1 MALNTERKGW
11 KIWNYLRLTG
21 NSLITKYKSE
31 GTENAWLQDK
41 SGVYDVVLSHI
52 FDFAVHRSQFESGEA
67 SP

>member
-1 MALNTERKGW
+1 MALNTERKGS
-11 KIWNYLRLTG
+11 KVWNYLRLTG

-31 GTENAWLQDK
+31 GTENARLQNK

>member
-1 MALNTERKGW
+1 MALNTDRKGW
-11 KIWNYLRLTG
+11 KLWSYLSLTG